1 MKQVLNEEL
10 IKLAVLSLGDKKY
23 LILDKLRHK
32 SYQSMDLL
40 AKDIKMSL
48 PRLAY
53 HIRGNLES
61 EGLERLGLILIVKSK
76 HRNIINIS
84 PLGLFLLIE
93 KERFNKK

>member
-10 IKLAVLSLGDKKY
+10 IKLAVSSLGDKKY

-61 EGLERLGLILIVKSK
+61 EGLERLGLILIVKSQN
-76 HRNIINIS
+76 RNIITLT
-84 PLGLFLLIE
+84 PLGLFLLLE
-93 KERFNKK
+93 KQRLIK